1 MTSEDKQIVTDR
13 FLLSRVTC
21 FFHIILS
28 CFLFAKTPLN
38 AAEAEAFRGFTMGT
52 TYVVK
57 IFKGKGEPDVKRQLH
72 LKIESTLK
80 EVNRQ
85 MSTYIKDSE
94 LSLFNQDKRVNYWF
108 PVSAD
113 TAFVASK
120 ALEISHASE
129 GSFDATLGPL
139 VNLWG
144 FGPDDRPLKIPD
156 SKILQQ
162 TLKKTGYRH
171 FFVRLNPPALKKSES
186 SLYIDFSGIAKGF
199 GVDKVAE
206 DIESF
211 GHKNYMVEIGGEIR
225 TSGQKGL
232 EAWKIAIE
240 RPEVGLKGRSIY
252 KVLNL
257 GNSAVAT
264 SGDYR
269 NFYEKNGKRY
279 SHIIDPRTGY
289 PLDHGLISVTVVDQ
303 TAISADAWATAFF
316 VSGPKKIR
324 EISEKL
330 KLAVFF
336 VSSEHGRLI
345 EWSSSRFKELE
356 SAAATG

>member
-1 MTSEDKQIVTDR
+1 MSFQFSI
-13 FLLSRVTC
+13 SRATC
-21 FFHIILS
+21 FFSILT
-28 CFLFAKTPLN
+28 CYFLVSGALQGATEP
-38 AAEAEAFRGFTMGT
+38 ESIRGFTMGT

-57 IFKGKGEPDVKRQLH
+57 VFQGKGEQPVKKKELH
-72 LKIESTLK
+72 LKIEATLK

-94 LSLFNQDKRVNYWF
+94 LSLFNQDRRVDTWH

-113 TAFVASK
+113 TAFVAAR
-120 ALEISHASE
+120 ALEISQATG

-144 FGPDDRPLKIPD
+144 FGPDDRPVKIPD
-156 SKILQQ
+156 SKLLND
-162 TLKKTGYRH
+162 TLKKTGYR
-171 FFVRLNPPALKKSES
+171 FYSVQVNPPALKKTEP
-186 SLYIDFSGIAKGF
+186 SLYLDFSGIAKGF

-240 RPEVGLKGRSIY
+240 RPEAGVKRRSVY

-257 GNSAVAT
+257 TQAAVAT

-269 NFYEKNGKRY
+269 NYYEKDGKRY
-279 SHIIDPRTGY
+279 SHIIDPRTGF
-289 PLDHGLISVTVVDQ
+289 PLNHGLISVTVVSE
-303 TAISADAWATAFF
+303 TAINADAWATAFF
-316 VSGPKKIR
+316 VAGPKKIK
-324 EISEKL
+324 ELAEKL

-336 VSSEHGRLI
+336 VSRESGAFV
-345 EWSSSRFKELE
+345 EWSSQQFRQME
-356 SAAATG
+356 SVAAG